1 MLNIFKSKAKDVKN
15 APPLKEQ
22 VLTDL
27 RQGMKTTDELR
38 KKYTH
43 QSVTAA
49 LSYLE
54 AKGLIYKFN
63 TVKKEGDKRAFTQW
77 AVERD
82 PAMVLIRKKHIEH
95 DKYFAWVRLGQKKGY
110 FQRFGGLTQEQA
122 NNEQQ

>member
-15 APPLKEQ
+15 APPIKQQILA
-22 VLTDL
+22 DL
-27 RQGMKTTDELR
+27 RQGMKTTHELR

-43 QSVTAA
+43 QTLTSR
-49 LSYLE
+49 LSELE
-54 AKGLIYKFN
+54 AQGLIFKFN
-63 TVKKEGDKRAFTQW
+63 TVKKEGDKRPFTQW
-77 AVERD
+77 AVETD

-122 NNEQQ
+122 DNEQ

>member
-27 RQGMKTTDELR
+27 RQGMKTTAELR
-38 KKYTH
+38 KKYAH

-49 LSYLE
+49 LSHLE
-54 AKGLIYKFN
+54 SQGLIYKFN

-77 AVERD
+77 AVETD

-110 FQRFGGLTQEQA
+110 FERFGGLTQEQA
-122 NNEQQ
+122 DNEQQ

>member
-63 TVKKEGDKRAFTQW
+63 TIKKEGDKRAFTQW
-77 AVERD
+77 AVEND
-82 PAMVLIRKKHIEH
+82 PTMIEVRRKQIAH
-95 DKYFAWVRLGQKKGY
+95 DKYFTWVKLGQKKGY

-122 NNEQQ
+122 DNEQQ

>member
-38 KKYTH
+38 KKYSH

-54 AKGLIYKFN
+54 AKGVIYKFN
-63 TVKKEGDKRAFTQW
+63 TIKKEGDKRAFTQW
-77 AVERD
+77 AVEPD
-82 PAMVLIRKKHIEH
+82 PTMIEVRRKQIAH
-95 DKYFAWVRLGQKKGY
+95 DKYFTWVKLGQKKGY

-122 NNEQQ
+122 DNE

>member
-27 RQGMKTTDELR
+27 RQGMKTTAELR
-38 KKYTH
+38 KKYAH

-63 TVKKEGDKRAFTQW
+63 TIKKEGDKRGFTQW
-77 AVERD
+77 AVETD
-82 PAMVLIRKKHIEH
+82 PTMIEVRRKQIAH
-95 DKYFAWVRLGQKKGY
+95 DKYFAWVKQGQKKGY
-110 FQRFGGLTQEQA
+110 FQRFGGLTQEQED
-122 NNEQQ
+122 NQ